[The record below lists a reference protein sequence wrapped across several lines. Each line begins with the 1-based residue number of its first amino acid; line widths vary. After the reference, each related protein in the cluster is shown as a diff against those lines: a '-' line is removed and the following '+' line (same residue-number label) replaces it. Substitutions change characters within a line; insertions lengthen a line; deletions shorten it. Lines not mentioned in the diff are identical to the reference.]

1 MFLNIETSM
10 TGVKGKSG
18 GRREG
23 AGRPRGV
30 KQKPIS
36 LKLDLGLLE
45 RLNTVKNRN
54 GFINDAVREKLER
67 ELKPE

>member
-1 MFLNIETSM
+1 MSGI
-10 TGVKGKSG
+10 KGKSG
-18 GRREG
+18 GKREG

-30 KQKPIS
+30 KQKPI
-36 LKLDLGLLE
+36 LFKLDLGLLE